1 MPMPSTL
8 KHMSPAD
15 QAMIIHAA
23 ECDVAEAS
31 AWSRTATR
39 ASDRVKIRALITRQK
54 KQIWQAKHG
63 R

>member
-1 MPMPSTL
+1 MPIPSTL

-23 ECDVAEAS
+23 ECEVAEAA
-31 AWSRTATR
+31 AWSHTAMS
-39 ASDRVKIRALITRQK
+39 AGDRVKMQASITRQK

-63 R
+63 Q